1 MGRTS
6 DAKERILTAA
16 QSLIE
21 QRGYSALGVAEIC
34 KAAGVPKGSF
44 YYFFDSKEELALA
57 VLDEHWAG
65 QYAGWNRILRGDA
78 RRSNVCGSCSR
89 RPRPSSVP
97 VSRAAAPSRAACSGI
112 CPWR

>member
-65 QYAGWNRILRGDA
+65 QYAGWNRIL
-78 RRSNVCGSCSR
+78 
-89 RPRPSSVP
+89 PRPSSVP